1 MKNVEFK
8 IVDGN
13 NHPLHEPATIERE
26 TDLPVA
32 LMEAVNDFL
41 EAYHGELALP
51 LRIEVTVARKQ
62 AA

>member
-1 MKNVEFK
+1 MKSVEFK

-26 TDLPVA
+26 ADLPVA

-41 EAYHGELALP
+41 EAYDGELVLP
-51 LRIEVTVARKQ
+51 LRIEVTAVRQQ